1 MAKLNNY
8 LLLSDVSVALQVCTL
23 RFEAFSSRGTRRR
36 VSTFDRFSTTNT
48 NTCLGRAGHVM
59 QPVYLHFS
67 CSTYVLIYEHITT
80 VIYILHNDEM
90 QLHIL

>member
-1 MAKLNNY
+1 MVQLNNY
-8 LLLSDVSVALQVCTL
+8 LLLSDVSVALQLCTL
-23 RFEAFSSRGTRRR
+23 RFEAFRSRGTRRR

-67 CSTYVLIYEHITT
+67 CSTYVLYEHITT